1 MGSLRNGSIRA
12 RIVVWGPPGAG
23 KTTTL
28 TFVEGKL
35 KSNQKGPIEKIS
47 LKNPLA
53 TYEVLPVKLGDVK
66 GVNIELDFESAPG
79 AWEHA
84 AARKR
89 QLAGVDGIVFVAN
102 SSGSAMKDNQKSLA
116 ELDDALKSTGRSLV
130 TVPVVFQWMNQK
142 SIGSTPP
149 DEMQAKLNKIGAQ
162 TFSIPQDDTSAIL
175 KSFASISKM
184 AVKVVRDDYDAG
196 KLSEG
201 PEPMRAGAPEA
212 ANPLAALADDLA
224 TGLDDDFA
232 ERPHDTPP
240 PQDDLDALLD
250 SAKPAIQASK
260 GAKKVNGNAGGKLKL
275 LGTGEPTL
283 SPDGTLA
290 LPLRIGGEDGSEV
303 HVTVQVKVVIE

>member
-1 MGSLRNGSIRA
+1 MGALRNGSIRA

-35 KSNQKGPIEKIS
+35 KSNQKGPIEKIALRS
-47 LKNPLA
+47 PSA

-84 AARKR
+84 LARKK

-116 ELDDALKSTGRSLV
+116 ELDDALKSMGRSLV

-142 SIGSTPP
+142 AIGSTPP

-162 TFSIPQDDTSAIL
+162 TFAIPQDDTSAIL
-175 KSFASISKM
+175 KSFAAISKM

-196 KLSEG
+196 KLVEA
-201 PEPMRAGAPEA
+201 PEPAHGGGAESG
-212 ANPLAALADDLA
+212 ANPLAELADDLSSDL
-224 TGLDDDFA
+224 GGGFED
-232 ERPHDTPP
+232 RPHDTPP

-250 SAKPAIQASK
+250 AAKPAVKASQN
-260 GAKKVNGNAGGKLKL
+260 AKKVNGSGGKLRL
-275 LGTGEPTL
+275 LGSGEPTL

-290 LPLRIGGEDGSEV
+290 LPLRIGGEDGTEV

>member
-1 MGSLRNGSIRA
+1 MGALRNGSIRA

-35 KSNQKGPIEKIS
+35 KSNQKGPIEKIA
-47 LKNPLA
+47 LRNPSA

-84 AARKR
+84 LARKK

-116 ELDDALKSTGRSLV
+116 ELDDALKSMGRSLV

-142 SIGSTPP
+142 AIGSTPP

-175 KSFASISKM
+175 KSFAAISKM

-196 KLSEG
+196 KLTEAA
-201 PEPMRAGAPEA
+201 EPARPGAPEA
-212 ANPLAALADDLA
+212 GNPLAALADDLA
-224 TGLDDDFA
+224 TGLENDFA
-232 ERPHDTPP
+232 ERLHDTPP

-250 SAKPAIQASK
+250 AAKPAVKAGQS
-260 GAKKVNGNAGGKLKL
+260 AKKMNGAGGKLKL

-290 LPLRIGGEDGSEV
+290 LPLRIGGDDGTEV